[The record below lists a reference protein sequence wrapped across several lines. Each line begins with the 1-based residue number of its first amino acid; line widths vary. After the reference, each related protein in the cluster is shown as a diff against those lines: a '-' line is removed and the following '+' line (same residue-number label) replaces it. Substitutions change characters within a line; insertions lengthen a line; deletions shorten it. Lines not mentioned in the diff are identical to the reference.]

1 MKAVAGKTPKTPS
14 DFYLSTLAPVSRSGA
29 LRFGY
34 WDAAMLSV
42 LFLEVGVL
50 MRSFLAN

>member
-1 MKAVAGKTPKTPS
+1 MKAVAGKTLKTSS
-14 DFYLSTLAPVSRSGA
+14 DFYLSTLAPVNRPGA

-34 WDAAMLSV
+34 WDVAMLSV